1 MSLDPI
7 RSAAGAAMFLVPL
20 VLAGCEHAPEATSS
34 KPPVV
39 RVVPVIEKKITDYA
53 LFTGRTAAV
62 NSVDV
67 RARVNGYL
75 DSIDF
80 TAGQDVKKDQRLFK
94 IDPRPYQADLNKAQG
109 AVSLADAKT
118 KLATA
123 EFNRSKAIARG
134 TPGAVTQEE
143 LEKNLAA
150 QTEAQA
156 ALSAS
161 RAAAESADLNLKF
174 TDVLSPIDGVVGRNL
189 ITVGNLVTQDNTHLT
204 TIVSLDPIYAYF
216 DVDENSLL
224 RFREAIREGKIV
236 AKKPGE
242 FSVELGLADEGDRYP
257 HKGVCDF
264 VNTQLDAS
272 TGTIQLRGVFAN
284 SKPEGSA
291 PRVLTPGMFV
301 RIRVPVGEP
310 HPALLVPEASIGRD
324 QNRKYV
330 LIVDKDSKVQ
340 RRYVE
345 LGAEQPGGL
354 QVVEPAKDTGEGNGG
369 QPEEQAA
376 PPLAAGDQVIV
387 TGLQRIQPGLTV
399 EAKPLEAKTASTP
412 AK

>member
-1 MSLDPI
+1 MVGGGMLLS
-7 RSAAGAAMFLVPL
+7 L

-39 RVVPVIEKKITDYA
+39 RVVPVVEKKITDYA

-62 NSVDV
+62 DSVDV

-75 DSIDF
+75 DSVDF
-80 TAGQDVKKDQRLFK
+80 TAGQDVKKGQRLFK
-94 IDPRPYQADLNKAQG
+94 IDPRPYQADFDKAQG
-109 AVSLADAKT
+109 AVKLADAQT

-123 EFNRSKAIARG
+123 EFNRSKAIAQG

-150 QTEAQA
+150 QSQAQA
-156 ALSAS
+156 SLAAA
-161 RAAAESADLNLKF
+161 RAAAEAANLNVKF
-174 TDVLSPIDGVVGRNL
+174 TDVVSPIDGVVGRNF
-189 ITVGNLVTQDNTHLT
+189 ITVGNLVTQDATHLT

-224 RFREAIREGKIV
+224 RFRDAIREGKIV

-242 FSVELGLADEGDRYP
+242 FPVELGLSNEDDHYP
-257 HKGVCDF
+257 HKGIGDF
-264 VNTQLDAS
+264 VNTQIDAS
-272 TGTIQLRGVFAN
+272 TGTIQIRGVFEN
-284 SKPEGSA
+284 PKPEGGA
-291 PRVLTPGMFV
+291 TRVLTPGNFV

-345 LGAEQPGGL
+345 LGAEQPGGM
-354 QVVEPAKDTGEGNGG
+354 QVVEPVKDTGDGNGA

-399 EAKPLEAKTASTP
+399 EAKPLESKTAAP
-412 AK
+412 AQ